1 MKKLTLLSFIAVC
14 SLYAGGYKIPENSV
28 NALALSAANVAH
40 SHGADAAYYNPA
52 NMVFMEDKNEMNVN
66 LMYIGL
72 DPTNFKGTAS
82 STGATQYD
90 IDAKNETF
98 FVPSLH
104 YVSPK
109 LGNARVG
116 LSIVVPGGLSKRWSD
131 SPGKDKAEEFTLEV
145 VEVNP
150 TMAIPLGDKAAL
162 SFGFRIVHSFGV
174 VKSTAAVSRDM
185 SGESIDYGYNLAF
198 SYKPTT
204 NLDLALTYRSQINLT
219 VTGNAKLY
227 NPAALVYDGGASVT
241 VPLPACFNAAI
252 AYTLPSKTT
261 LEFVYDRI
269 GWSAYKTLDFDYVGN
284 IGNLT
289 PYFDNPIAKNWKDTN
304 AYRFGVT
311 QDLDSLSIMGG
322 IVYDE
327 TPVPDET
334 LSFELPD
341 SSSLSVSL
349 GTKLKINDN
358 LNAGL
363 SALYSMRNKR
373 SVTNSDLSGEFSNS
387 NVLLVSAGVEYKF

>member
-1 MKKLTLLSFIAVC
+1 MKKLMLLSLAAVC
-14 SLYAGGYKIPENSV
+14 SVYAGGYKIPENSA

-52 NMVFMEDKNEMNVN
+52 NMPFMEDKNEMNVN

-72 DPTNFKGTAS
+72 DPIHFEGSNTMSGVA
-82 STGATQYD
+82 
-90 IDAKNETF
+90 IDSKSETF
-98 FVPSLH
+98 VVPSIH

-116 LSIVVPGGLSKRWSD
+116 LSIVTPGGLSKRWNN
-131 SPGKDKAEEFTLEV
+131 SPAKDKAEEFTLQV

-150 TMAIPLGDKAAL
+150 TMAISLSPKAAL
-162 SFGFRIVHSFGV
+162 AFGFRIVHSSGV

-185 SGESIDYGYNLAF
+185 TGESIDYGYNLAF
-198 SYKPTT
+198 SYKPTK
-204 NLDLALTYRSQINLT
+204 NLDLALTYRSQVNLT

-227 NPAALVYDGGASVT
+227 NPAALAYDGGASVT

-284 IGNLT
+284 IGNLK
-289 PYFDNPIAKNWKDTN
+289 PYFDDPIAKNWNDTN

-341 SSSLSVSL
+341 SNSLSVSL
-349 GTKLKINDN
+349 GAKLKINDN

-373 SVTNSDLSGEFSNS
+373 SVTNSDLSGEFSNA